1 MTQEMTPY
9 VPKPMSRREL
19 RKCYS
24 RFAISVILIVLVPQL
39 LSGVM
44 YYAAAQFFPQYYW
57 DAFWG
62 PILLMAINDV
72 SVYLPVFLIF
82 PLVLRK
88 MPKGDPIPVDRLS
101 LWEFLQ
107 ATVFTIGV
115 GYGSSLVSSLVINLL
130 EQLTGRASS
139 NVLSSVGA
147 SLPIWLTAVS
157 FVLVAPVMEELLF
170 RRILLRRL
178 LGLGDV
184 SAIVLSALAFAL
196 FHTNLYQTVYAFVLG
211 LLFGA
216 VVLLT
221 GSIRDTILLH
231 MLFNGLSVVMQLN
244 LPDEAY
250 LAVSVCIFLSI
261 GIAIAMF
268 LAVRQGYHMEP
279 GPLAFSAREK
289 RRACRKS
296 VWFWIMLV
304 LGLGCSVVTIFL

>member
-24 RFAISVILIVLVPQL
+24 RFSISVILVVALTQCL
-39 LSGVM
+39 GAGL
-44 YYAAAQFFPQYYW
+44 YYAAARFFPQYYW

-62 PILLMAINDV
+62 PVLALAINDV
-72 SVYLPVFLIF
+72 SVYLPGLVIF

-88 MPKGDPIPVDRLS
+88 MPKGNPIPVDRLS
-101 LWEFLQ
+101 LWEFVQ
-107 ATVFTIGV
+107 ATVFSFGV
-115 GYGSSLVSSLVINLL
+115 GYGCSLVTSLVITVL
-130 EQLTGRASS
+130 ER
-139 NVLSSVGA
+139 LSSQATTNVVDSFSA
-147 SLPIWLTAVS
+147 SLPIWLTAVA

-184 SAIVLSALAFAL
+184 SAVVLSALAFAL
-196 FHTNLYQTVYAFVLG
+196 FHANLYQTAYAFVLG
-211 LLFGA
+211 LVFGA

-231 MLFNGLSVVMQLN
+231 MLINGFSVVMQLN
-244 LPDEAY
+244 LPDEAF
-250 LAVSVCIFLSI
+250 LVASVFIYLSI

-268 LAVRQGYHMEP
+268 LAVRRGYHMEP
-279 GPLAFSAREK
+279 GPLPFRPQEK
-289 RRACRKS
+289 ARACRRS
-296 VWFWIMLV
+296 VWFWVMLV
-304 LGLGCSVVTIFL
+304 LGLGYSAVTIFL

>member
-24 RFAISVILIVLVPQL
+24 RFSISVILLVVLTQVL
-39 LSGVM
+39 GGVL
-44 YYAAAQFFPQYYW
+44 YYAAARFFPQYYW

-62 PILLMAINDV
+62 PVLALAVNDV
-72 SVYLPVFLIF
+72 SVYLPGLVIF

-88 MPKGDPIPVDRLS
+88 MPKGNSIPVDRLS
-101 LWEFLQ
+101 LWEFIQ
-107 ATVFTIGV
+107 AAVFSFGV
-115 GYGSSLVSSLVINLL
+115 GYGCSLVSSLVIYGL
-130 EQLTGRASS
+130 EHLTNHVTT
-139 NVLSSVGA
+139 NVVDSFSA
-147 SLPIWLTAVS
+147 SLPIWLTAVA
-157 FVLVAPVMEELLF
+157 FVLVAPVMEELIF

-196 FHTNLYQTVYAFVLG
+196 FHANLYQTAYAFVLG
-211 LLFGA
+211 LVFGA

-231 MLFNGLSVVMQLN
+231 MLINGFSVVMQLN
-244 LPDEAY
+244 LPDEA
-250 LAVSVCIFLSI
+250 LMIASVFIFLSI

-268 LAVRQGYHMEP
+268 LAVRRGYHMEP
-279 GPLAFSAREK
+279 GPLPFSPREK
-289 RRACRKS
+289 ARACRRS
-296 VWFWIMLV
+296 VWFWVMLV
-304 LGLGCSVVTIFL
+304 LGLGYSAVTIFL